1 MKAPAFQ
8 TEAQKTFCQ
17 TFQKLCSHTS
27 AWQVWSDFV
36 KLTAI
41 ALSNR
46 CDMQAKREK
55 QYNEIMQQYD
65 RAEQSVF
72 AELFS
77 QMVTALEEQP
87 EQDFLGDMFMRL
99 ELGSHW
105 HGQFFTPYSVC
116 RLLSSVTIRSAVEQ
130 VAEHGYC
137 KVNDCACGAGATLIA
152 ARNSLKHT
160 GIGADQTLFVG
171 QDVDR
176 TAALMCYIQLTLL
189 GCAGYVVIADTLSN
203 PAVGKIIP
211 RRKAGQDIWF
221 MPGLYLSDA
230 WCERIRWEMMMCN

>member
-65 RAEQSVF
+65 RAEHSVF
-72 AELFS
+72 AELFA
-77 QMVTALEEQP
+77 QLVTALEEQP

-116 RLLSSVTIRSAVEQ
+116 RLLSNR
-130 VAEHGYC
+130 
-137 KVNDCACGAGATLIA
+137 
-152 ARNSLKHT
+152 
-160 GIGADQTLFVG
+160 
-171 QDVDR
+171 
-176 TAALMCYIQLTLL
+176 
-189 GCAGYVVIADTLSN
+189 
-203 PAVGKIIP
+203 
-211 RRKAGQDIWF
+211 
-221 MPGLYLSDA
+221 
-230 WCERIRWEMMMCN
+230 

>member
-36 KLTAI
+36 QLTAI

-152 ARNSLKHT
+152 ARNSLQTH
-160 GIGADQTLFVG
+160 GHRNGSGVVRRAGRRPHGGADVLHSTQSAWLCRLCGDCGYTVKPGSGKNHSAPKSRAGHLVHAGIVFVRCL
-171 QDVDR
+171 V
-176 TAALMCYIQLTLL
+176 
-189 GCAGYVVIADTLSN
+189 
-203 PAVGKIIP
+203 
-211 RRKAGQDIWF
+211 
-221 MPGLYLSDA
+221 
-230 WCERIRWEMMMCN
+230 